1 MELCLGQPRSG
12 PLQESR
18 FDPVSVGLWCG
29 KRAHSQ
35 ASWTNR
41 DPSDLGA
48 LLVVKRPA
56 SERVDGPHAV
66 RRGREQY
73 VADQPEAADVL
84 WVQPPDLPRR
94 PERWCGLSGAWA
106 AEIQRYDRRLWVL
119 KPHDCQG
126 AKRAADDAEQY
137 VAVATVPGD
146 PGAAARVQ
154 RDQRVAIGAQVEAVT
169 QGERCVDLAIGG
181 IKSPKSGP
189 VAGVEPDGAVTAL
202 VDGGVWRGVD
212 LVPDEA
218 TRHIDDAAP
227 ALGTGAW
234 FEAADQ
240 ALRLLGI
247 NRGAAKHQHTS
258 GSHRDSQVAEVV
270 WELCVPGFG
279 EGGTGAPNQLRTGG
293 GTGCGSAG
301 HKRNEQKGT
310 SRDCTRHGS
319 LVILL
324 GMRRVQSPQSL
335 PALLCVLM
343 TLPVVGLCG
352 CADDLDPRQPQGAY
366 LIFRQALFT
375 QDAETAWSYLDAGTQ
390 AVFEDRAKALDDM
403 SEDIVRFLPQVDQR
417 LARKQTGAELLKAKQ
432 ITDGKALFILLF
444 TPAAVPVTPEIEVG
458 TQISSVEVNDAEDE
472 AIIVT
477 ESGQQYRLVVEED
490 GVWRVSSWRDLA
502 VERTKWILDNQ
513 TALTQTVQDLIA
525 EEKEEVDR
533 IIDFLVKEGGAQKP
547 PSP

>member
-1 MELCLGQPRSG
+1 
-12 PLQESR
+12 
-18 FDPVSVGLWCG
+18 
-29 KRAHSQ
+29 
-35 ASWTNR
+35 
-41 DPSDLGA
+41 
-48 LLVVKRPA
+48 
-56 SERVDGPHAV
+56 
-66 RRGREQY
+66 
-73 VADQPEAADVL
+73 
-84 WVQPPDLPRR
+84 
-94 PERWCGLSGAWA
+94 
-106 AEIQRYDRRLWVL
+106 
-119 KPHDCQG
+119 
-126 AKRAADDAEQY
+126 
-137 VAVATVPGD
+137 
-146 PGAAARVQ
+146 
-154 RDQRVAIGAQVEAVT
+154 
-169 QGERCVDLAIGG
+169 
-181 IKSPKSGP
+181 
-189 VAGVEPDGAVTAL
+189 
-202 VDGGVWRGVD
+202 
-212 LVPDEA
+212 
-218 TRHIDDAAP
+218 
-227 ALGTGAW
+227 
-234 FEAADQ
+234 
-240 ALRLLGI
+240 
-247 NRGAAKHQHTS
+247 
-258 GSHRDSQVAEVV
+258 
-270 WELCVPGFG
+270 
-279 EGGTGAPNQLRTGG
+279 
-293 GTGCGSAG
+293 
-301 HKRNEQKGT
+301 
-310 SRDCTRHGS
+310 
-319 LVILL
+319 
-324 GMRRVQSPQSL
+324 
-335 PALLCVLM
+335 M